1 MINFIAW
8 VIGGGLL
15 GWMAGKIMRTAAQR
29 GTWINIVVG
38 GVGALIAGWAVTP
51 LIGIVIVNP
60 NSFNIQALAVSLLGA
75 LILLAVL
82 NFSGTVHAAKQ
93 N

>member
-15 GWMAGKIMRTAAQR
+15 GWSAGKIMRTDAQQ
-29 GTWINIVVG
+29 GTVTNIVVG

-51 LIGIVIVNP
+51 LFGIVIVHP
-60 NSFNIQALAVSLLGA
+60 GSFNIQALAVSLLGA

-82 NFSGTVHAAKQ
+82 NFSGTVHAVKQ